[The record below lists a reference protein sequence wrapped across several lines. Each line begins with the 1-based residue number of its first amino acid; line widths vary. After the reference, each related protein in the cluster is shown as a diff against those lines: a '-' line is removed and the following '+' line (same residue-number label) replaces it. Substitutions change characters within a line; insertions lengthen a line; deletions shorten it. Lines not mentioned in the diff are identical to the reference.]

1 MGNFC
6 QCLGDKFKLFDEGGE
21 IRPEERNEHFN
32 SIPSNL
38 NSSNNLHEKF
48 KLKNYSSQKFFSS
61 NNNSFK
67 DNIESKLDL
76 PTKNINIIEEENLNN
91 YRYNDYDNYNNNQFE
106 ENSNENEIENTEFIV
121 ASNVLSNNNYFHGEK
136 DIEDSIDKNLIPEDD
151 YSKYIF
157 EQINLIR
164 ENPKKFIPIIEK
176 SKSNIKTN
184 KSGHL
189 IYKSKVNVAL
199 NKGEKSFDEAINYL
213 NNTNPMKKLIYFPQL
228 NISLPENENEIK
240 MKDYLKNSVNNLVVP
255 VKTFFKDN
263 IKDPETS
270 FILMIVDDTGK
281 KEGMKRKT
289 ILNPNLKFI
298 GICSTKIGKSFAC
311 YLTFSN
317 RLI

>member
-38 NSSNNLHEKF
+38 NTSNNLHEKF

-91 YRYNDYDNYNNNQFE
+91 FRDNDYD
-106 ENSNENEIENTEFIV
+106 
-121 ASNVLSNNNYFHGEK
+121 NYFHGEK

>member
-38 NSSNNLHEKF
+38 NTSNNLHEKF

-106 ENSNENEIENTEFIV
+106 ENSNENDIENTEFIV

-189 IYKSKVNVAL
+189 IYKSKVKVAL